1 MKKCLKNVVILQK
14 GISIMDTFL
23 SLYNEIE
30 YTIKQGTLCLN
41 EYKSKI
47 EELQNENQSLKKE
60 ISELIDKL
68 NVLQEKYKLL
78 TITKTVINKED
89 KKETKKKIN
98 DLVREIDIC
107 IELLNK

>member
-1 MKKCLKNVVILQK
+1 
-14 GISIMDTFL
+14 MDTFL
-23 SLYNEIE
+23 SLYNEVE
-30 YTIKQGTLCLN
+30 YKIKQAALRLN
-41 EYKSKI
+41 EYKSSN
-47 EELQNENQSLKKE
+47 EELQNENRSLKIE
-60 ISELIDKL
+60 INELKDKL
-68 NVLQEKYKLL
+68 SVLQEKYKLL